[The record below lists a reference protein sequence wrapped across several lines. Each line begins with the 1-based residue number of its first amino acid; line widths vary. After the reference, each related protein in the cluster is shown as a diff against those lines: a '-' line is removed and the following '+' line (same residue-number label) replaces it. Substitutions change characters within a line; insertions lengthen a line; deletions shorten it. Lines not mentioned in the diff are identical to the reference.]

1 MCLIDDD
8 DLVSL
13 LHSGQ
18 SVGDQNHTFAVEIL
32 VDGLLNASAFRS
44 LHPL

>member
-1 MCLIDDD
+1 MSAYLFNSALIDDD

-32 VDGLLNASAFRS
+32 VDGLLYEV
-44 LHPL
+44 L